1 MTALRVI
8 ASGCYLLGVVVVV
21 LSATFALRPRHTE
34 DRLHLLAPM
43 TSLGT
48 PLITLGLGLR
58 SGWSLPSLQIV
69 LTGLLVCV
77 TGPAMSSAAGRVTAM
92 RAGTVPRET
101 PE

>member
-1 MTALRVI
+1 MTTLRII
-8 ASGCYLLGVVVVV
+8 ASGCYLAGIVVV
-21 LSATFALRPRHTE
+21 LLCAAVAIRPRHTV

-48 PLITLGLGLR
+48 PLVALGLALR
-58 SGWSLPSLQIV
+58 NGWSLTSLQIV
-69 LTGLLVCV
+69 LTCLLVFV

-92 RAGTVPRET
+92 QGGAIPRET